1 MSDGPPE
8 DIIFLSKDTRDD
20 SNAHPDA
27 YEAPTQLDAGV
38 TSQFLH
44 YDATTSLCQF
54 VDPNATAHML
64 TRLETNVPHRENDSR
79 RAFTKSLRARERI
92 AASEAPRSG
101 RRWFNMASSEV
112 DERARN
118 DIGGAGNA
126 PVRRPLPQLQAR
138 GGDASAG
145 TRFFQLGTVVESKA
159 EFYLVPT
166 HAQGAQAL
174 ARRRAPRQSAPRANA
189 SRQRHDAVHRVAA
202 ADNKRPA
209 QTQGE
214 KMNQALPII
223 RSLSLCFTPP
233 RPQTLSHSRR
243 RRRRPG
249 RSGRAASARGTSRPA

>member
-118 DIGGAGNA
+118 DVAALDLRQFADPSRNYKHEA
-126 PVRRPLPQLQAR
+126 AR
-138 GGDASAG
+138 VAG

-159 EFYLVPT
+159 EFYSSRLT
-166 HAQGAQAL
+166 RKERKSSL
-174 ARRRAPRQSAPRANA
+174 ADELLDNSATRQRVKK
-189 SRQRHDAVHRVAA
+189 RHDAFTASLPRQ
-202 ADNKRPA
+202 KR
-209 QTQGE
+209 QR
-214 KMNQALPII
+214 K
-223 RSLSLCFTPP
+223 
-233 RPQTLSHSRR
+233 HKK
-243 RRRRPG
+243 
-249 RSGRAASARGTSRPA
+249 